1 MRIRSVLYTVIIGV
15 AAAAAYSVLAQPN
28 QADPAK
34 EETKIY
40 HIMSS
45 QILAFP
51 ALDQAREGAK
61 QALAEAGFVEGSNL
75 KWTVKNASGDRAANA
90 AIAKDVRAKA
100 PDAVLAISTP
110 SAQVLAQEL
119 HGAIPM
125 VITAVSDPI
134 AAGLVKTVDTP
145 TANITGVLDRPDIE
159 KTLACIDQLLKR
171 FAGERNSWKVG
182 ALYNAGEPNSYA
194 SVERFKQLASA
205 HNVELICRP
214 IATPSELIGAVQ
226 NLLPQV
232 DALYVPQDN
241 MVVSAIRT
249 VCKQTLVYKQHNGK
263 GVPIIGN
270 NKDLI
275 EGGASMVVGFDYH
288 DIGRQTGRVLAHILK
303 SEKPTLMPLQMPE
316 KTQVYMNEEMLDK
329 LGFSDASHLTA
340 NIER

>member
-1 MRIRSVLYTVIIGV
+1 MRIRSVLYTVIAGV
-15 AAAAAYSVLAQPN
+15 AAAAAYSVIAQPN

-34 EETKIY
+34 EATKVY
-40 HIMSS
+40 HVMSS

-61 QALAEAGFVEGSNL
+61 QALAEAGFVEGRNL

-90 AIAKDVRAKA
+90 AIAKDVRARA

-110 SAQVLAQEL
+110 SAQMLSKEL
-119 HGAIPM
+119 QGAVPM

-134 AAGLVKTVDTP
+134 AAGLVKMIDTP
-145 TANITGVLDRPDIE
+145 TPNVAGVLDRPDIE
-159 KTLACIDQLLKR
+159 KTLACMAQLLKQS
-171 FAGERNSWKVG
+171 AGEGSAWKVG
-182 ALYNAGEPNSYA
+182 ALYNAGEPNSHA
-194 SVERFKQLASA
+194 SVERFKQLSGKY
-205 HNVELICRP
+205 NVELICRP
-214 IATPSELIGAVQ
+214 ISTPSELIGAVQ

-288 DIGRQTGRVLAHILK
+288 DIGRQTGSVLAQVLRGN
-303 SEKPTLMPLQMPE
+303 KPTLMALQMPVE
-316 KTQVYMNEEMLDK
+316 TQVYMNQGMLGK
-329 LGFSDASHLTA
+329 LGFTDVGQLTA
-340 NIER
+340 NMEG